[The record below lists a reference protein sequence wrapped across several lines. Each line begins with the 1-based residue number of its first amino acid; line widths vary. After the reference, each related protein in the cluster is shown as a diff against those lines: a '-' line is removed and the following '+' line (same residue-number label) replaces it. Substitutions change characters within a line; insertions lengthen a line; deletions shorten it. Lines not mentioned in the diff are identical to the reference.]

1 MLVPSVIVLRLG
13 ILNYNKASK
22 SKSIWDSG
30 LGEASSGTT
39 LAGLSISATSTGIF
53 SMILMANIPQI
64 LVSLAYFFYNGL
76 LTCMLGAV
84 EYDNYATKR
93 KPLRVSWPRG
103 AQRSTYYLTLPYR
116 YSIPLL
122 IVSAVLHWLVSQ
134 SFFFVQVIPFD
145 RHGVPQERYPEVLV
159 TCGYSPV
166 AIIFGIIVGGL
177 LPVVAALMGL
187 RRFRSHM
194 PLAGQCS
201 AAISAACHPM
211 TTAVDHALK
220 PVQWGEVPGSVLSH
234 SGFLN
239 TITTDI
245 ECDARS
251 SVGSDEQR
259 LPLARELD
267 RNDSRAVGFLHC
279 TFTSE
284 DVSEPSTSHLY
295 L

>member
-1 MLVPSVIVLRLG
+1 MLIPSVIVLRLG

-22 SKSIWDSG
+22 SKNLWDSG
-30 LGEASSGTT
+30 LGDASTGTT
-39 LAGLSISATSTGIF
+39 LAGLSIPGTASGIF
-53 SMILMANIPQI
+53 SMIFLANVPQI

-84 EYDNYATKR
+84 EYDNYAIAQ

-103 AQRSTYYLTLPYR
+103 AQRSTYYLSLPYR
-116 YSIPLL
+116 YSVPLL

-145 RHGVPQERYPEVLV
+145 RQGVPQRISPNVLV

-177 LPVVAALMGL
+177 LPIVAVLLGL

-220 PVQWGEVPGSVLSH
+220 PVQWGEVPDSVLSH
-234 SGFLN
+234 GMFSN
-239 TITTDI
+239 TITTDV

-251 SVGSDEQR
+251 SVWSDEQR
-259 LPLARELD
+259 PSLATEQD
-267 RNDSRAVGFLHC
+267 RNESRAVGFLHC
-279 TFTSE
+279 SFTSE
-284 DVSEPSTSHLY
+284 YVSEPSTSRLY